1 MSGLS
6 VNPLS
11 YYSSY
16 YPQKNATSAQTA
28 YQNLGASLRSGDLSG
43 AQVAFASLQQANQGG
58 MNSSVAA
65 DMNNLGSALTA
76 GNLSAAQSSFAQ
88 LHQDVSAQ
96 RLHQYQPAAGGI
108 GGTIGS
114 LLSQLLPSALTSTAS
129 SSTSTAA
136 SAPTTPTSPGTL
148 NVQA

>member
-28 YQNLGASLRSGDLSG
+28 YQNLGSSLRSGDLSG

-65 DMNNLGSALTA
+65 DMSSLGNALTA
-76 GNLSAAQSSFAQ
+76 SNLSAAQSSFAQ
-88 LHQDVSAQ
+88 LHKDVAAQ
-96 RLHQYQPAAGGI
+96 RLHQYQPTTGGI
-108 GGTIGS
+108 GGAIGS
-114 LLSQLLPSALTSTAS
+114 LLSQLLPSALTSTTS
-129 SSTSTAA
+129 PSTSTAA
-136 SAPTTPTSPGTL
+136 SAPSPTTTPGTL